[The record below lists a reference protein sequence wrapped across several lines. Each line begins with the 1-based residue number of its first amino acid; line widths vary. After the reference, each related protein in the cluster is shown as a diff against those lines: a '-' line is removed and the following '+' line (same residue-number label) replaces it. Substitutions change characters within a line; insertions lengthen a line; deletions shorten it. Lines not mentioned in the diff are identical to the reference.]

1 MMIRK
6 ILTLTLIIM
15 FFSCEKWSKTECET
29 YISECYAS
37 NLDSTFCECSLEK
50 IKIKFNSLE
59 EALENEDKLPE
70 IFLECQI

>member
-1 MMIRK
+1 MIRK
-6 ILTLTLIIM
+6 ILALTGVIM
-15 FFSCEKWSKTECET
+15 FFSCEKWSNTECET

-70 IFLECQI
+70 IFFECQI